1 MHPLFEKF
9 QVKVEFTVQI
19 QQVAPYT
26 PIYADIFEWHIHK
39 KSVELNFR
47 DSMTVSVCVG
57 ERERVCMRLY
67 VCMCVCMVVCK
78 PDGPRPSWSCGWL

>member
-9 QVKVEFTVQI
+9 QVNVEFTVQI

-57 ERERVCMRLY
+57 ERESVYASVCVY
-67 VCMCVCMVVCK
+67 VCVHGCV
-78 PDGPRPSWSCGWL
+78 